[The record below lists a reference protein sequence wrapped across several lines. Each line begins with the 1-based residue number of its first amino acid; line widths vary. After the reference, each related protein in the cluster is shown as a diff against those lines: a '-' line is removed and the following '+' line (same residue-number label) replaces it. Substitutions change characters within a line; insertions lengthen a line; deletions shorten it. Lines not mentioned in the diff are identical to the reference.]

1 MALPIVAIIG
11 RPNVGKSSLLNSLA
25 GDRISIVDPRAGVTR
40 DRVSVIIE
48 KGDLYFELVDTGGY
62 GIVDSD
68 HLEEHVEG
76 QIRQAMGSAD
86 LVLFVVDL
94 RDGLMALDVKI
105 AELLRKEDLDVILVA
120 NKADNVRMFPQA
132 GEFTRLGFG
141 DAICISTM
149 NNLNKL
155 QLMEK
160 ILAKVEHMPAE
171 KPEKAELKF
180 CILGKRN
187 AGKSSF
193 VNAIVGQER
202 VIVSEVPGTTRDSVD
217 VRFEKEGK
225 TYVVV
230 DTAGL
235 RKKARIVNDDLEFYS
250 FMRVQRSLR
259 MSDVAVFM
267 IDAAVPLSQV
277 DKKLGQ
283 LITDEF
289 KACVIVI
296 NKWDLARDKAE
307 PEDYAEYIGKM
318 LPGLQWAPIVL
329 ASAKEKLN
337 IDKVIELVRQ
347 VYKQATM
354 KLPTPKL
361 NKAIET
367 IMAERGPGAGKG
379 RGAPKIYYATQVATE
394 PVTIMMFVNRPA
406 LFDDNYQRFMIRK
419 LREHLMVKEVPI
431 RLMVKG
437 HRAPAV
443 EGQPQERHRRVY
455 NKTDETNKKARELR
469 KTHSKKREGRTVKKR

>member
-1 MALPIVAIIG
+1 MALPVVAIIG

-40 DRVSVIIE
+40 DRVSAIIE
-48 KGDLYFELVDTGGY
+48 RGENFFELVDTGGY
-62 GIVDSD
+62 GIVDTD

-76 QIRQAMGSAD
+76 QIRHAIGTAD
-86 LVLFVVDL
+86 LVLFVVDI
-94 RDGLMALDVKI
+94 RDGITPLDTKI
-105 AELLRKEDLDVILVA
+105 AELLRKQDLEVILVA
-120 NKADNVRMFPQA
+120 NKADNARMFPQA
-132 GEFTRLGFG
+132 GEFARLGFG

-155 QLMEK
+155 QLLERVYSRLSH
-160 ILAKVEHMPAE
+160 IPAE
-171 KPEKAELKF
+171 KPTKAELKF
-180 CILGKRN
+180 CIVGKRN

-193 VNAIVGQER
+193 VNAIVGEDR

-217 VRFEKEGK
+217 VRFEVGGK

-250 FMRVQRSLR
+250 FIRVQRSLR

-277 DKKLGQ
+277 DKKLAQ
-283 LITDEF
+283 AITDDS
-289 KACVIVI
+289 KACVLVV
-296 NKWDLARDKAE
+296 NKWDLARDTAE
-307 PEDYAEYIGKM
+307 PEDYGDYIEKM

-337 IDKVIELVRQ
+337 IDKVLALVRQ
-347 VYKQATM
+347 VHKQATT
-354 KLPTPKL
+354 KIPTPKL
-361 NKAIET
+361 NRTIDT
-367 IMAERGPGAGKG
+367 IMEERGPGARKG

-394 PVTIMMFVNRPA
+394 PVTIMMFVNNPDV
-406 LFDDNYQRFMIRK
+406 FDDNYQRFMIRK
-419 LREHLMVKEVPI
+419 LREHLSVKEVPI

-437 HRAPAV
+437 HRGEKAGSETHVTPAWKTRLKKQ
-443 EGQPQERHRRVY
+443 GASKAKPSRGRDGERR
-455 NKTDETNKKARELR
+455 
-469 KTHSKKREGRTVKKR
+469 G

>member
-1 MALPIVAIIG
+1 MALPVVAIIG

-40 DRVSVIIE
+40 DRVSAIIE
-48 KGDLYFELVDTGGY
+48 RGEQYFELVDTGGY

-68 HLEEHVEG
+68 RLEEHVED
-76 QIRQAMGSAD
+76 QIRQAISSAD
-86 LVLFVVDL
+86 LVLFVVDI
-94 RDGLMALDVKI
+94 RDGVMALDVRI

-120 NKADNVRMFPQA
+120 NKADNVGMFPQA

-141 DAICISTM
+141 EAICISTM
-149 NNLNKL
+149 SNLNKL
-155 QLMEK
+155 QLMER
-160 ILAKVEHMPAE
+160 ILARLAHVPSD
-171 KPEKAELKF
+171 KPKKAELKF

-202 VIVSEVPGTTRDSVD
+202 VIVSDVPGTTRDSID
-217 VRFEKEGK
+217 VRFERGGK

-235 RKKARIVNDDLEFYS
+235 RKKAKIVNDDLEFYS
-250 FMRVQRSLR
+250 FIRVQRSLR

-277 DKKLGQ
+277 DKKLSQ
-283 LITDEF
+283 AITDDS
-289 KACVIVI
+289 KACVVVV

-307 PEDYAEYIGKM
+307 PEAYGEYIEKV

-337 IDKVIELVRQ
+337 IDKVLALVRQ
-347 VYKQATM
+347 VHKQATM
-354 KLPTPKL
+354 KVATPKL
-361 NKAIET
+361 NKAIEA
-367 IMAERGPGAGKG
+367 IMAERGPGSHKG
-379 RGAPKIYYATQVATE
+379 RGAPRIYYATQVATE
-394 PVTIMMFVNRPA
+394 PVTLMLFVNKPE
-406 LFDDNYQRFMIRK
+406 LFDENYQRFMVRK
-419 LREHLMVKEVPI
+419 LREHLPVKEVPI
-431 RLMVKG
+431 RLVVKG
-437 HRAPAV
+437 HRGDKDKDKRSGSSPRVQA
-443 EGQPQERHRRVY
+443 RR
-455 NKTDETNKKARELR
+455 KLHGK
-469 KTHSKKREGRTVKKR
+469 S